1 MKKSSVNFLRRD
13 RTQTDEQEMSMEIKT
28 FAALA
33 DGQTFRFPGQR
44 RFFVK
49 TAGGFKNIEGG
60 ALHECPAD
68 AQVLS

>member
-1 MKKSSVNFLRRD
+1 
-13 RTQTDEQEMSMEIKT
+13 MEIKT

-49 TAGGFKNIEGG
+49 TAGGFKNIGGG